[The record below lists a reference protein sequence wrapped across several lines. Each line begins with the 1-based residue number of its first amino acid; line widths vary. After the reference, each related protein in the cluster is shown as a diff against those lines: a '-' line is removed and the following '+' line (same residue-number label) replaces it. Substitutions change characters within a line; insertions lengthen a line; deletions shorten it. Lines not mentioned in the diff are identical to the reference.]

1 MVKENQNEVEI
12 LQSVQNYFE
21 EQRLKYLENLS
32 KKSTRLTQRCLVYN
46 EFMNKV
52 FKEAQEGRHA
62 YLMSLIEESIRSLAE
77 VDKIYGHVE

>member
-21 EQRLKYLENLS
+21 EQRLKYLENLQNE
-32 KKSTRLTQRCLVYN
+32 TRLTQRCLVYN